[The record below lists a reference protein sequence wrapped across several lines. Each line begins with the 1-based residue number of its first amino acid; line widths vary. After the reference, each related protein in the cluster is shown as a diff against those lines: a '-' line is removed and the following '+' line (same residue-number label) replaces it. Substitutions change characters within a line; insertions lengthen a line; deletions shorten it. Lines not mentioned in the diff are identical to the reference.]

1 MKITICEL
9 SSIVGCKGYY
19 QREAGDIDYGCHSPV
34 YFYNKNDA
42 YDRLRKAASFFAKD
56 YAHPTLGPGEIGCEL
71 LPCEIGWVRVYSVDI
86 PDGIT
91 LPEDPS
97 DLFERFD
104 DNGNNISPIVDTDC
118 LFDFPEIESAIAY
131 ENGEVIIE

>member
-1 MKITICEL
+1 MKIAICEL
-9 SSIVGCKGYY
+9 SSIVGCKDYY

-42 YDRLRKAASFFAKD
+42 YDRLRKAASFFARD
-56 YAHPTLGPGEIGCEL
+56 YTPSSL
-71 LPCEIGWVRVYSVDI
+71 LPGEIGWVRVYSVDI

-91 LPEDPS
+91 LPVDPS
-97 DLFERFD
+97 DLFNRFD
-104 DNGNNISPIVDTDC
+104 DNGNSISPIVDTDC